1 MKLLHQDVRDSIMK
15 KPPLIWLNVFV
26 FASTFLAAITVVP
39 WYGYVYGFE
48 TFEVVAMILGIFVCG
63 LSITGG
69 YHRLWSHRTYKA
81 HWSVRL
87 IFALG
92 GAFALQNSAI
102 HWSSDHRRHHK
113 HVDHDDKDPYSATH
127 GFWYSHIGWML
138 REYNA
143 MVYSDYTNVR
153 DLQKDAIAV
162 WQHKYYN
169 VLAFVMNVGVPI
181 LVGLLYGD
189 VWASLLLLGVAR
201 LVLSHHFT
209 FFINSWAHMWGTQ
222 PYTDRNTARDN
233 ALLAIFTHG
242 EGYHNYHHI
251 FETDYRNG
259 IKWYQYDPTKWLI
272 NVLSWCNL
280 ASDLRTVPEARIEQA
295 KLKMELK
302 RRQEKVK
309 HLPNSEEVILRLNQ
323 EYDVLCEKLNA
334 FYKAKVVLFESK
346 KKSLNEKLDKI
357 QFEQQIR
364 DTKLQLNQLKEAFY
378 AQRKVWNNMQ
388 LSFSH

>member
-1 MKLLHQDVRDSIMK
+1 MK

-26 FASTFLAAITVVP
+26 FAATFLISVTLVP
-39 WYGYVYGFE
+39 WYGFTYGFE
-48 TFEVVAMILGIFVCG
+48 TFEVVSLVVGIFICG

-81 HWSVRL
+81 HWSVRV
-87 IFALG
+87 IYALG

-113 HVDHDDKDPYSATH
+113 HVDHDEKDPYSATK

-138 REYNA
+138 REYQQNI
-143 MVYSDYTNVR
+143 YSDYSNVR
-153 DLQKDAIAV
+153 DLEKDKVAV
-162 WQHKYYN
+162 WQHKYYAQ
-169 VLAFVMNVGVPI
+169 LAALMNIGLPL
-181 LVGLLYGD
+181 LVGFLYGD
-189 VWASLLLLGVAR
+189 VWASLLLLGVLR

-209 FFINSWAHMWGTQ
+209 FFINSWAHIFGSQ

-272 NVLSWCNL
+272 NMLAWCGL
-280 ASDLRTVPEARIEQA
+280 ASDLRVVPESKIEQA

-302 RRQEKVK
+302 RRQEKAQS
-309 HLPNSEEVILRLNQ
+309 LPNSEELIARLNQ
-323 EYDVLCEKLNA
+323 EYDVLHERLAA
-334 FYKAKVVLFESK
+334 FYQAKLALLNSK
-346 KKSLNEKLDKI
+346 KKHLHAQLDNIQLDEQIKEAKH
-357 QFEQQIR
+357 QFEQ
-364 DTKLQLNQLKEAFY
+364 LKTAFY
-378 AQRKVWNNMQ
+378 QQRKVWNQFAFNP
-388 LSFSH
+388 SHA

>member
-1 MKLLHQDVRDSIMK
+1 MKDRVME

-39 WYGYVYGFE
+39 WYGYVYGYE

-87 IFALG
+87 VFALG

-113 HVDHDDKDPYSATH
+113 HVDHDDKDPYSASH
-127 GFWYSHIGWML
+127 GFWFSHIGWML

-143 MVYSDYTNVR
+143 MMYTDYTNVR

-189 VWASLLLLGVAR
+189 IWASLLLLGVLR

-251 FETDYRNG
+251 FETEYRNG

-272 NVLSWCNL
+272 NVLAWCNL

-302 RRQEKVK
+302 RRHDKVK

-346 KKSLNEKLDKI
+346 KKSLNAKLDKI
-357 QFEQQIR
+357 QFEQQISE
-364 DTKLQLNQLKEAFY
+364 TKLQLSQLKAAFY
-378 AQRKVWNNMQ
+378 EQRKVWNNMQ
-388 LSFSH
+388 LNFAH

>member
-1 MKLLHQDVRDSIMK
+1 MK
-15 KPPLIWLNVFV
+15 KPPLIWLNVFI
-26 FASTFLAAITVVP
+26 FAATFLVSVTLVP
-39 WYGYVYGFE
+39 WYGFTYGFE
-48 TFEVVAMILGIFVCG
+48 TFEVMSLVVGIFICG

-81 HWSVRL
+81 HWSVRVL
-87 IFALG
+87 YALG

-113 HVDHDDKDPYSATH
+113 HVDHDEKDPYSATK

-138 REYNA
+138 REYQQNI
-143 MVYSDYTNVR
+143 YSDYTNVR
-153 DLQKDAIAV
+153 DLEKDKVAV
-162 WQHKYYN
+162 WQHKYY
-169 VLAFVMNVGVPI
+169 VQVAALMNSGLPL
-181 LVGLLYGD
+181 LVGFLYGD
-189 VWASLLLLGVAR
+189 IWASLLLLGVLR

-209 FFINSWAHMWGTQ
+209 FFINSWAHMFGSQ

-272 NVLSWCNL
+272 NALAWCGL
-280 ASDLRTVPEARIEQA
+280 ATDLRVVPEAKIEQA

-302 RRQEKVK
+302 RRQAKAQA
-309 HLPNSEEVILRLNQ
+309 LPNSEELIARLNK
-323 EYDVLCEKLNA
+323 EYEVLHDKLSA
-334 FYKAKVVLFESK
+334 FYQAKLALLDSK
-346 KKSLNEKLDKI
+346 KKHLHKQLDSMQLDAQIKDAKH
-357 QFEQQIR
+357 QF
-364 DTKLQLNQLKEAFY
+364 KQLKTAFY
-378 AQRKVWNNMQ
+378 QQRKVWNQFAFNPA
-388 LSFSH
+388 HA

>member
-1 MKLLHQDVRDSIMK
+1 MQ
-15 KPPLIWLNVFV
+15 KPPIIWLNVFI
-26 FASTFLAAITVVP
+26 FAATFLAAITVVP
-39 WYGYVYGFE
+39 WYGYAYGYE
-48 TFEVVAMILGIFVCG
+48 TFEVVSLIVGIFFCG

-81 HWSVRL
+81 HWSVRFV
-87 IFALG
+87 FALG

-113 HVDHDDKDPYSATH
+113 HVDHDEKDPYSATK

-138 REYNA
+138 REYQQNI
-143 MVYSDYTNVR
+143 YSDYTNVR
-153 DLQKDAIAV
+153 DLEKDKIAV
-162 WQHKYYN
+162 WQHKYYLP
-169 VLAFVMNVGVPI
+169 LAAMMNI
-181 LVGLLYGD
+181 GLPLLIGFLYGD
-189 VWASLLLLGVAR
+189 VWASLLLLGVLR

-209 FFINSWAHMWGTQ
+209 FFINSWAHMFGSQ

-272 NVLSWCNL
+272 NALAWCRL
-280 ASDLRTVPEARIEQA
+280 AHDLRVVPESKIEQA

-309 HLPNSEEVILRLNQ
+309 SLPNAEQLMQRLND
-323 EYDVLCEKLNA
+323 EYELLHEKLAA
-334 FYKAKVVLFESK
+334 FYKAKLILLDSK
-346 KKSLNEKLDKI
+346 KQHLHDQLDKMQLDSQI
-357 QFEQQIR
+357 NEAKQQ
-364 DTKLQLNQLKEAFY
+364 LVQLKKSFY
-378 AQRKVWNNMQ
+378 EQRKIWEQMQ
-388 LSFSH
+388 FRFANA

>member
-1 MKLLHQDVRDSIMK
+1 MK
-15 KPPLIWLNVFV
+15 KPPLIWLNVFI
-26 FASTFLAAITVVP
+26 FAATFLVSVTLVP
-39 WYGYVYGFE
+39 WYGFTYGFE
-48 TFEVVAMILGIFVCG
+48 TFEVVSLILGIFVCG

-81 HWSVRL
+81 HWSVRVL
-87 IFALG
+87 YALG

-113 HVDHDDKDPYSATH
+113 HVDHDDKDPYSATK

-138 REYNA
+138 REYQQNI
-143 MVYSDYTNVR
+143 YSDYTNVR
-153 DLQKDAIAV
+153 DLEKDKVAV
-162 WQHKYYN
+162 WQHKYY
-169 VLAFVMNVGVPI
+169 VQLAALMNIGLPL
-181 LVGLLYGD
+181 LVGFLYGD
-189 VWASLLLLGVAR
+189 IWASLLLLGVLR

-209 FFINSWAHMWGTQ
+209 FFINSWAHMFGSQ

-272 NVLSWCNL
+272 NVLAWCGL
-280 ASDLRTVPEARIEQA
+280 ATDLRVVPEAKIEQA

-302 RRQEKVK
+302 RRQEKAQA
-309 HLPNSEEVILRLNQ
+309 LPNSEELIARLNK
-323 EYDVLCEKLNA
+323 EYDLLHEKLSA
-334 FYKAKVVLFESK
+334 FYQAKLALLDTK
-346 KKSLNEKLDKI
+346 KKNLHKQLDKI
-357 QFEQQIR
+357 QLDAQIQDAKHQFEQ
-364 DTKLQLNQLKEAFY
+364 LKTAFY
-378 AQRKVWNNMQ
+378 QQRKVWNQ
-388 LSFSH
+388 FAFSPAHA

>member
-1 MKLLHQDVRDSIMK
+1 MQ
-15 KPPLIWLNVFV
+15 KPPIIWLNVFI
-26 FASTFLAAITVVP
+26 FAATFLAAITVVP
-39 WYGYVYGFE
+39 WYGYAYGYE
-48 TFEVVAMILGIFVCG
+48 TFEFVCLIVGIFFCG

-81 HWSVRL
+81 HWSVRFV
-87 IFALG
+87 FALG

-113 HVDHDDKDPYSATH
+113 HVDHDEKDPYSATK

-138 REYNA
+138 REYQQNI
-143 MVYSDYTNVR
+143 YSDYTNVR
-153 DLQKDAIAV
+153 DLEKDKIAV
-162 WQHKYYN
+162 WQHKYYLP
-169 VLAFVMNVGVPI
+169 LAAMMNI
-181 LVGLLYGD
+181 GLPLLIGFLYGD
-189 VWASLLLLGVAR
+189 VWASLLLLGVLR

-209 FFINSWAHMWGTQ
+209 FFINSWAHMFGSQ

-272 NVLSWCNL
+272 NALAWCRL
-280 ASDLRTVPEARIEQA
+280 AHDLRVVPESKIEQA

-309 HLPNSEEVILRLNQ
+309 SLPNAEQLMQRLND
-323 EYDVLCEKLNA
+323 EYELLHEKLAA
-334 FYKAKVVLFESK
+334 FYKAKLILLDSK
-346 KKSLNEKLDKI
+346 KQHLHDQLDKMQLDSQI
-357 QFEQQIR
+357 NEAKQQ
-364 DTKLQLNQLKEAFY
+364 LVQLKKSFY
-378 AQRKVWNNMQ
+378 EQRKIWEQMQ
-388 LSFSH
+388 FRFANA

>member
-1 MKLLHQDVRDSIMK
+1 MLEIVMK
-15 KPPLIWLNVFV
+15 KPPLIWLNVLI
-26 FASTFLAAITVVP
+26 FASTFLIAITAVP

-48 TFEVVAMILGIFVCG
+48 TFEIVAMIIGIFVCG

-113 HVDHDDKDPYSATH
+113 HVDHDDKDPYSASH
-127 GFWYSHIGWML
+127 GFWFSHIGWML

-143 MVYSDYTNVR
+143 MLYTDYTNVR

-169 VLAFVMNVGVPI
+169 VLAFAMNVGVPI

-272 NVLSWCNL
+272 NVLAWCNL
-280 ASDLRTVPEARIEQA
+280 ASDLRMVPEARIEQA

-302 RRQEKVK
+302 RRHDKVK

-357 QFEQQIR
+357 QFEQQIT
-364 DTKLQLNQLKEAFY
+364 DTKLQLSQLKEAFH
-378 AQRKVWNNMQ
+378 AQRRVWNNMQ
-388 LSFSH
+388 LNFSH

>member
-1 MKLLHQDVRDSIMK
+1 MKLLHSGFRDSIMK

-26 FASTFLAAITVVP
+26 FASTFLIAITAVP

-92 GAFALQNSAI
+92 GAFALQNSII

-113 HVDHDDKDPYSATH
+113 HVDHDDKDPYSASH
-127 GFWYSHIGWML
+127 GFWFSHIGWML

-143 MVYSDYTNVR
+143 MIYTDYTNVR
-153 DLQKDAIAV
+153 DLQKDGIAV

-169 VLAFVMNVGVPI
+169 VLALVMNVGVPL

-209 FFINSWAHMWGTQ
+209 FFINSWAHMWGSQ

-272 NVLSWCNL
+272 NVLAWCNL
-280 ASDLRTVPEARIEQA
+280 ASDLRMVPEARIEQA

-302 RRQEKVK
+302 RRHDKVK
-309 HLPNSEEVILRLNQ
+309 HLPNADEVILRLNQ

-334 FYKAKVVLFESK
+334 FYKAKIVLFESK

-364 DTKLQLNQLKEAFY
+364 DTKLQLGQLKEAFY

>member
-1 MKLLHQDVRDSIMK
+1 MK

-26 FASTFLAAITVVP
+26 FASTFLVAITAVP

-113 HVDHDDKDPYSATH
+113 HVDHDDKDPYSASH
-127 GFWYSHIGWML
+127 GFWFSHIGWML

-143 MVYSDYTNVR
+143 MIYTDYTNVR
-153 DLQKDAIAV
+153 DLQKDGIAV

-169 VLAFVMNVGVPI
+169 VLALVMNVGVPL

-209 FFINSWAHMWGTQ
+209 FFINSWAHMWGSQ

-272 NVLSWCNL
+272 NVLAWCNL
-280 ASDLRTVPEARIEQA
+280 ASDLRMVPEARIEQA

-302 RRQEKVK
+302 RRHDKVK
-309 HLPNSEEVILRLNQ
+309 HLPNAEEVIVRLNQ

-334 FYKAKVVLFESK
+334 FYKAKIVLFESK

-364 DTKLQLNQLKEAFY
+364 DTKLQLGQLKEAFY

>member
-1 MKLLHQDVRDSIMK
+1 MKDRVME

-39 WYGYVYGFE
+39 WYGYVYGYE

-87 IFALG
+87 VFALG

-113 HVDHDDKDPYSATH
+113 HVDHDDKDPYSASH
-127 GFWYSHIGWML
+127 GFWFSHIGWML

-143 MVYSDYTNVR
+143 MMYTDYTNVR

-189 VWASLLLLGVAR
+189 IWASLLLLGVLR

-272 NVLSWCNL
+272 NVLAWCNL

-302 RRQEKVK
+302 RRHDKVK

-346 KKSLNEKLDKI
+346 KKSLNAKLDKI
-357 QFEQQIR
+357 QFEQQISE
-364 DTKLQLNQLKEAFY
+364 TKLQLSQLKAAFY
-378 AQRKVWNNMQ
+378 EQRKVWNNMQ
-388 LSFSH
+388 LNFAH

>member
-1 MKLLHQDVRDSIMK
+1 MK

-26 FASTFLAAITVVP
+26 FASTFLIAITAVP

-92 GAFALQNSAI
+92 GAFALQNSII

-113 HVDHDDKDPYSATH
+113 HVDHDDKDPYSASH
-127 GFWYSHIGWML
+127 GFWFSHIGWML

-143 MVYSDYTNVR
+143 MIYTDYTNVR
-153 DLQKDAIAV
+153 DLQKDGIAV

-169 VLAFVMNVGVPI
+169 VLALVMNVGVPL

-209 FFINSWAHMWGTQ
+209 FFINSWAHMWGSQ

-272 NVLSWCNL
+272 NVLAWCNL
-280 ASDLRTVPEARIEQA
+280 ASDLRMVPEARIEQA

-302 RRQEKVK
+302 RRHDKVK
-309 HLPNSEEVILRLNQ
+309 HLPNADEVILRLNQ

-334 FYKAKVVLFESK
+334 FYKAKIVLFESK

-364 DTKLQLNQLKEAFY
+364 DTKLQLGQLKEAFY

>member
-1 MKLLHQDVRDSIMK
+1 MK
-15 KPPLIWLNVFV
+15 KPPLIWLNVFI
-26 FASTFLAAITVVP
+26 FSSSFLLASIAVP

-48 TFEVVAMILGIFVCG
+48 TFEVVAMIIGIFVCG

-81 HWSVRL
+81 HWSVRV
-87 IFALG
+87 IYALG

-102 HWSSDHRRHHK
+102 HWSADHRRHHK
-113 HVDHDDKDPYSATH
+113 HVDHDVKDPYSASR

-138 REYNA
+138 REYQQEQYGD
-143 MVYSDYTNVR
+143 YSNVR
-153 DLQKDAIAV
+153 DLQKDKVAV
-162 WQHKYYN
+162 WQHKHYGI
-169 VLAFVMNVGVPI
+169 LALVMNVGVP
-181 LVGLLYGD
+181 LFVGLLYGD
-189 VWASLLLLGVAR
+189 IWASLLLLGVLR

-209 FFINSWAHMWGTQ
+209 FFINSWAHIFGSQ

-272 NVLSWCNL
+272 NLL
-280 ASDLRTVPEARIEQA
+280 AWLGLARDLRVVPENKIEQA

-302 RRQEKVK
+302 RRHEKAK
-309 HLPNSEEVILRLNQ
+309 LMPNSEELIVRLNQ
-323 EYDVLCEKLNA
+323 EYNVLCEKLNA
-334 FYKAKVVLFESK
+334 FYKAKMAVFDSK
-346 KKSLNEKLDKI
+346 KKHLNEQLDKI
-357 QFEQQIR
+357 QLDQQLR
-364 DTKLQLNQLKEAFY
+364 DTKQQLSQLKAAFQH
-378 AQRKVWNNMQ
+378 QRKVWNNLQ
-388 LSFSH
+388 LHFA